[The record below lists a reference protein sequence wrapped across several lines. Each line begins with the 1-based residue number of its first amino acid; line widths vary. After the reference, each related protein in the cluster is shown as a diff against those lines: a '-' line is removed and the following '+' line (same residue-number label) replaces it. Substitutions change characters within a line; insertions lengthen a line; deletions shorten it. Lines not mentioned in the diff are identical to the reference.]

1 MTLAELGRE
10 VKAYRTAH
18 KLTQNELGQL
28 CGVSQSTICA
38 IELGSTNHGK
48 PFLPFRQTIDRIQRV
63 IGSTDPDIDIGTEQK
78 TTRKEPTVMTQSD
91 IDKRNSAKLRAIL
104 LALLNEEGAAETT
117 PAPVTPPPAPE
128 PEPKPE
134 PKPKLSDGFR
144 VDISYTEKNVKIT
157 IMDGDRE
164 VVSGRSYIRHYRDA
178 DSREMDM
185 VAAISYAAHMAY
197 KNYEQQLIEGG
208 GGDD

>member
-1 MTLAELGRE
+1 MTLAEFGRQ
-10 VKAYRTAH
+10 VKDYRTAH
-18 KLTQNELGQL
+18 SLSQYKLGNL

-38 IELGSTNHGK
+38 VELGRSRTGE
-48 PFLPFRQTIDRIQRV
+48 PFLPFRKTVDKIQRV
-63 IGSTDPDIDIGTEQK
+63 IGGDNNIDITA
-78 TTRKEPTVMTQSD
+78 RKEPTMNTSE
-91 IDKRNSAKLRAIL
+91 IDARNTAKLRAIL
-104 LALLNEEGAAETT
+104 LALLNEEDAPKTT

-144 VDISYTEKNVKIT
+144 VDISYNEKNVKLT

-164 VVSGRSYIRHYRDA
+164 VVSGRSYIRHYRNA
-178 DSREMDM
+178 ESLEMDM

-197 KNYEQQLIEGG
+197 KAYEQKLIEGG
-208 GGDD
+208 LSDD